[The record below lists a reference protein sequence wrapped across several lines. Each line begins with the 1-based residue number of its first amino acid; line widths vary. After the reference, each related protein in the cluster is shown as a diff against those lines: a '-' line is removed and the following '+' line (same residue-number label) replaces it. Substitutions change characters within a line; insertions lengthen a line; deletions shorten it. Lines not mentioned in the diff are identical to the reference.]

1 MKDFTNKLR
10 AKLIAICDLVP
21 MQDLDTAMEANQ
33 RLRVRADNAELYM
46 RAFQEE
52 LSIATSLRDTNTSLQ
67 TVCYVQ
73 FVINLAL
80 IGVLVYERLY

>member
-21 MQDLDTAMEANQ
+21 MQDLNAAMEANQ

-46 RAFQEE
+46 RAYQEE
-52 LSIATSLRDTNTSLQ
+52 ITTNINLRDTNTSLQ
-67 TVCYVQ
+67 TVCYIQ